1 MKRHSGV
8 GFKDLKRHSTALE
21 RILLLMS
28 VVFPFPPLCAVNME
42 DYLTLNANARIYLVF
57 QLNDGTPSCLMQL
70 AFVIRG
76 NKYTGIHAYGNIA
89 AGGGCRWLSQPV
101 PVRGSGLLQQ
111 IVFNIS

>member
-1 MKRHSGV
+1 
-8 GFKDLKRHSTALE
+8 
-21 RILLLMS
+21 
-28 VVFPFPPLCAVNME
+28 ME
-42 DYLTLNANARIYLVF
+42 DHLTIYANARIYLVF
-57 QLNDGTPSCLMQL
+57 WLNYGTPSCLLQL
-70 AFVIRG
+70 VFVIRG